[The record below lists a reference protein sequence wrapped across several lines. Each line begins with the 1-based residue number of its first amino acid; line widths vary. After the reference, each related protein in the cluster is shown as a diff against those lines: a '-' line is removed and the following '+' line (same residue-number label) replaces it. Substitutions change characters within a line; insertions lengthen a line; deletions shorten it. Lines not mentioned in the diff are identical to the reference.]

1 MKNIAASLL
10 LPILF
15 LCLSYASFA
24 QPQSEEE
31 QLQQM
36 IDSQFESF
44 NRNYDLDDIQLFFL
58 DSILRNN
65 YTQLFRELQDLKKT
79 GASNDESYKKIN
91 TKWQDITNEALK
103 EKVFTPEQWAKYEK
117 LIRGRDKK
125 KKGAKE
131 E

>member
-1 MKNIAASLL
+1 
-10 LPILF
+10 
-15 LCLSYASFA
+15 
-24 QPQSEEE
+24 
-31 QLQQM
+31 M